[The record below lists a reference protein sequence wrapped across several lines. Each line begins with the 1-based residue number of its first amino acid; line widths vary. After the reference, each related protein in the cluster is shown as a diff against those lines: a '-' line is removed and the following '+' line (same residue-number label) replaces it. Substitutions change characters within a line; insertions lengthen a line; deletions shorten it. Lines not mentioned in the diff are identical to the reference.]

1 MTVTKIFPLDFFI
14 KIRPPNFQEILS
26 EVNKI
31 ESKVDL
37 NEKNVHSWGGNCNVK
52 TVSLDKDKWIPFLN
66 PAIKQFS
73 VQVGINHLV
82 SIDDPWI
89 NFYKRNYFQEVHHHA
104 NSDFATV
111 LCLNSGEN
119 FAKFY
124 FQNRLTGLIPPKIKE
139 LAGIGDSWYPSM
151 EPGDML
157 FFPSYLLHGVTPHQS
172 DDIRKTL
179 SFNITI

>member
-1 MTVTKIFPLDFFI
+1 MTVNRIFPLDFFI
-14 KIRPPNFQEILS
+14 KIRPPNFKEILS

-37 NEKNVHSWGGNCNVK
+37 NEKNDHSWGSNCNVK
-52 TVSLDKDKWIPFLN
+52 TVSLDKDAWIPFLN

-73 VQVGINHLV
+73 GQVGINHLV
-82 SIDDPWI
+82 SIDAPWI
-89 NFYKRNYFQEVHHHA
+89 NFYKRNYFQEVHHHV

-111 LCLNSGEN
+111 LFLNSGEN

-124 FQNRLTGLIPPKIKE
+124 FHNRLAGLIPPKIKT
-139 LAGIGDSWYPSM
+139 LASMGDSCFPPV

-157 FFPSYLLHGVTPHQS
+157 FFPSYLLHGVTPHRS
-172 DDIRKTL
+172 DEIRKTL